1 MLEFHVAF
9 GCNLTCESCAHYSNH
24 THSGVIAPAELE
36 RQIALW
42 NRKIVPKSFRLL
54 GGEPTLNRDLLD
66 LIRIA
71 RQGWPAAGGT
81 QLELI
86 TNGLRLE
93 RFPGLPALLEETD
106 CRLVISVHHD
116 GPDYA
121 RAVEPV
127 RTLVEG
133 WQAAHTIRVDWR
145 TSFKRWTRRYH
156 GYGSAMKP
164 FADGDQRASW
174 TNCPAKDCVQLFEG
188 KLWKCP
194 ALAYL
199 PMQHAKY
206 RLGDE
211 WQPYLRYQALGP
223 VCRAAA
229 GRGVPGAGG
238 RACLPDVPRQAAAL
252 RQAEP
257 ADQGQRWMIP
267 AARLTFAARGGYR
280 KAMSYLRQTPPRF
293 EVEYGRRT
301 PDCGP
306 VV

>member
-1 MLEFHVAF
+1 MTDRSTESLPYESRVGLPVLEFHVAF
-9 GCNLTCESCAHYSNH
+9 GCNLTCESCSHYSNH
-24 THSGVIAPAELE
+24 THAGTIAPAELE

-42 NRKIVPKSFRLL
+42 NRKIVPRSLRLL
-54 GGEPTLNRDLLD
+54 GGEPTLNKDLLD

-71 RQGWPAAGGT
+71 RQGWPSVGPCGAGGT

-93 RFPGLPALLEETD
+93 RFPGLPALLEQTD

-116 GPDYA
+116 APDYA
-121 RAVEPV
+121 RALEPV

-133 WQAAHTIRVDWR
+133 WQAAHKLRVAWR
-145 TSFKRWTRRYH
+145 PSFRYWTRRYH
-156 GYGSAMKP
+156 GYGSSMKP

-174 TNCPAKDCVQLFEG
+174 DNCPAKECVQLFEG

-223 VCRAAA
+223 YAELRQIAAFLA
-229 GRGVPGAGG
+229 QEDEP
-238 RACLPDVPRQAAAL
+238 ACLMC
-252 RQAEP
+252 P
-257 ADQGQRWMIP
+257 A
-267 AARLTFAARGGYR
+267 
-280 KAMSYLRQTPPRF
+280 KPPRF
-293 EVEYGRRT
+293 DKPNPLTRAG
-301 PDCGP
+301 
-306 VV
+306 